1 MGKNKSGRRGGSAE
15 LGLGRDSFLKG
26 WARKGLDEKLT
37 SALGLKGVRG
47 EARNSGRVSQAKQT
61 SNAKTLKA
69 GAHRFARGRAGPVCL
84 SKACWGKRNRKCRGS
99 EDILWALRKGR
110 DPLWLDGRSE
120 GWSKE

>member
-1 MGKNKSGRRGGSAE
+1 MLWGKINQEEGGSAE

-47 EARNSGRVSQAKQT
+47 EARSCVRVSQAKQT
-61 SNAKTLKA
+61 SNANTLKA
-69 GAHRFARGRAGPVCL
+69 GSHRFAHGRAGPGCQ
-84 SKACWGKRNRKCRGS
+84 SKACWEKKNRKCMGS

-110 DPLWLDGRSE
+110 GPLWLDGRSE
-120 GWSKE
+120 G